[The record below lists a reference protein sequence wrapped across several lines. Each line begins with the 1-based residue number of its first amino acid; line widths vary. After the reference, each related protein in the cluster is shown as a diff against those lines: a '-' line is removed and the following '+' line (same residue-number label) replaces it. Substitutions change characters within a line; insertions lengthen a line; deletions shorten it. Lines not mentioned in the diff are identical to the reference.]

1 MSLEPYDE
9 EGVFIDEMD
18 GVDDFG
24 DFHDARYGQV
34 SGNASSPSIHYVNE
48 SGLPDEVIDRHF
60 RRGKFGMEAASI
72 IEKWSQSL
80 NQPQSHQTLDMF
92 NRNKFEDNA
101 LHMHAVMSRCAWA
114 VENDDVLSTLA
125 DVVEGLM
132 WQKCRFELIDQ
143 DQQDMWNQWAAD
155 VDLDGQLRKMG
166 REEFKVSQFYVGLL
180 WERRIYSVNEDQIE
194 EQIEEMEAEKEKYDA
209 EKRLKAREEYIA
221 ANKGVEGFVMPPEIP
236 VPEDNKPG
244 RGNRK
249 RKKKFPV
256 VVPTEMTIFDPTK
269 ILPVGQLMFGRE
281 RFAYIA
287 TREEHEAFKQVMR
300 GDSVDGMVLRMIE
313 RQYEP
318 TGSDRAICGDL
329 GVDADHLWLFKED
342 SIFRHSLTRADYE
355 RYAPVRLKPIL
366 PILEMKGHLR
376 ASDRASLIGN
386 TNFIV
391 VITKGTDRLPAKP
404 AEIANLQEQAR
415 VIARMPVL
423 VGDHRLKV
431 EIVSPSLDNT
441 LMPTRWDNLDSRL
454 VFAALRT
461 YAPVIQG
468 GNSSGTGMSE
478 MSMVVAKG
486 LESRRHMIVR
496 TLEKQVFKK
505 ILDRNENLDES
516 PDFEFTPK
524 RITLDFDSDVVNAI
538 LKLRDRGDISRETA
552 LEELDYDQ
560 DREVLRRA
568 RERVLHDRVFESS
581 TPFSSPNANPY
592 GTGQPGGINPGAL
605 QAPPQMQAPKSNVG
619 PNGQPRTEGGRPPG
633 VKEDAPR
640 RAAKKTTPP
649 K

>member
-1 MSLEPYDE
+1 MSLEPYE
-9 EGVFIDEMD
+9 EFDDAVADQMD

-24 DFHDARYGQV
+24 EFNDARYGQV
-34 SGNASSPSIHYVNE
+34 SGNTSRPSIHYVNE
-48 SGLPDEVIDRHF
+48 SGLPDDVVDRHF
-60 RRGKFGMEAASI
+60 SRGRGAREVASI

-80 NQPQSHQTLDMF
+80 AAPQMSQTLDVF
-92 NRNKFEDNA
+92 NRNKFGDNA
-101 LHMHAVMSRCAWA
+101 PLHVHAVMSRCAWA
-114 VENDDVLSTLA
+114 VENDDILSTLA

-143 DQQDMWNQWAAD
+143 DQQDVWNQWAAD
-155 VDLDGQLRKMG
+155 VDLDSQLRRMG
-166 REEFKVSQFYVGLL
+166 REEFKVSQFFVGLL
-180 WERRIYSVNEDQIE
+180 WEQRVYSVTEDQISD
-194 EQIEEMEAEKEKYDA
+194 QIDEMEAEKEKRDA
-209 EKRLKAREEYIA
+209 KQKAKARADYIA
-221 ANKGVEGFVMPPEIP
+221 MNSNQPGFVEPPELP
-236 VPEDNKPG
+236 EPEDEKPG

-269 ILPVGQLMFGRE
+269 VLPVGQLMFGRE
-281 RFAYIA
+281 RFAYVA
-287 TREEHEAFKQVMR
+287 TREEHEAFGQVMR
-300 GDSVDGMVLRMIE
+300 GDVVDGLVLKLIE
-313 RQYEP
+313 KKYEP
-318 TGSDRAICGDL
+318 TAQDRVVCGDL
-329 GVDADHLWLFKED
+329 GIDHDRLWLFKQD
-342 SIFRHSLTRADYE
+342 AVFRHSLTKADYE
-355 RYAPVRLKPIL
+355 RYTPVRLKTIL

-391 VITKGTDRLPAKP
+391 VITKGTDKLPAKP

-423 VGDHRLKV
+423 VGDHRLNV

-441 LMPTRWDNLDSRL
+441 LMPTRWDALDSRL

-496 TLEKQVFKK
+496 TMEREIFKRVLEK
-505 ILDRNENLDES
+505 NENLDER
-516 PDFEFTPK
+516 PNLEFTPK
-524 RITLDFDSDVVNAI
+524 RITLDFDSDVVSAI

-581 TPFSSPNANPY
+581 TPFSSPSANPY
-592 GTGQPGGINPGAL
+592 GAQPPQLPPGGNQNVPPGAGNL
-605 QAPPQMQAPKSNVG
+605 GPK
-619 PNGQPRTEGGRPPG
+619 GQPRTEGGRPKG
-633 VKEDAPR
+633 VTEDAPR
-640 RAAKKTTPP
+640 KVKK
-649 K
+649 